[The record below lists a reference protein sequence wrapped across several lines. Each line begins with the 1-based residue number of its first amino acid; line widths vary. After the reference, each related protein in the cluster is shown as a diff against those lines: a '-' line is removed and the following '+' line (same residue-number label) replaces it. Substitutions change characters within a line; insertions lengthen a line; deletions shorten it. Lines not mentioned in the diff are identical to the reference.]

1 MNSLH
6 IDKTKVTEGEIVEL
20 LWDCTGAEQ
29 TRLTID
35 NGHRSDSQQV
45 ECNGTKKF
53 RLNRT
58 GKTIFTLTETR
69 NGKAKNHIVKVRVK
83 ELKAVRAETID
94 DRGKPFPRWKQKLQ
108 QWRNTWK
115 YQSRSLPPEKRF
127 AYKLFFIIGGITLFI
142 TFFPKLFVFGQ
153 LVIMGYLLWVIFRR

>member
-20 LWDCTGAEQ
+20 RWDCTGAEQ

-35 NGHRSDSQQV
+35 NGRRSDSQQV